1 MLEII
6 KTTDVQDYYN
16 VKKAVDVKT
25 TTGET
30 VQIFEDK
37 GRFLLEDLRGRK
49 KLLEVTKKEIEEE
62 IAEITAILADIDN
75 KKAID
80 IGDQKI
86 IK

>member
-1 MLEII
+1 MLEIT

-25 TTGET
+25 TTGESVT
-30 VQIFEDK
+30 IFENK
-37 GRFLLEDLRGRK
+37 GSFLLEDLKGRK
-49 KLLEVTKKEIEEE
+49 KLLELTKQEIEEE

-75 KKAID
+75 KKIID

-86 IK
+86 TK

>member
-37 GRFLLEDLRGRK
+37 GSFLLEDLRGRK

-62 IAEITAILADIDN
+62 IAEITAILADINN

>member
-30 VQIFEDK
+30 VQIFENK
-37 GRFLLEDLRGRK
+37 GSFLLEDLRGRK